1 MLFDSGVWTKGLLLD
16 ESKIVIRDQ
25 HSMKL
30 FDLEIVI
37 LFFSCIIEARN
48 GGGGEG
54 GEWRIEE
61 EDNN

>member
-48 GGGGEG
+48 GGGGE
-54 GEWRIEE
+54 
-61 EDNN
+61 